1 MKTGP
6 YQSAARSSRTL
17 QAARRVALLVVVVAT
32 GLVTGCATTRSAI
45 DSVKTASQ
53 EQDPFEPVNRVIY
66 TVNDKVDRAVFK
78 PIAQGYE
85 KVLPVQV
92 RSCVANVFGNI
103 ADVPASLNNFLQGK
117 IKDGGSDLC
126 RVGVNTTVGILGCF
140 DIATKWG
147 FEKHNE
153 DFGQT
158 LGVWGVPSGPYVVLP
173 LFGPST
179 VRDGLA
185 LLVDSQLD
193 PTRRINDIP
202 WRNSSYGVRLIDK
215 RAQAL
220 DTTNFIDNAALDP
233 YLFVR
238 DAYLSRRSSLIL
250 DGKEAPPAD
259 TQGGDASQPTSGG
272 PVAPPK

>member
-6 YQSAARSSRTL
+6 YQAAAGSSRVL
-17 QAARRVALLVVVVAT
+17 RLARGMALLALVAT
-32 GLVTGCATTRSAI
+32 TTLVTGCATTRSAI
-45 DSVKTASQ
+45 DSVKTASK
-53 EQDPFEPVNRVIY
+53 EEDPFEPVNRVIY

-85 KVLPVQV
+85 KIVPDPV
-92 RSCVANVFGNI
+92 RNCVANVFGNI

-117 IKDGGSDLC
+117 IRDGGSDLC

-140 DIATKWG
+140 DIASKWG

-179 VRDGLA
+179 VRDAAA
-185 LLVDSQLD
+185 LFVDSQTD
-193 PTRRINDIP
+193 PTMRINDIP
-202 WRNSSYGVRLIDK
+202 VRNTSYGVRLIDK

-238 DAYLSRRSSLIL
+238 DAYLSRRRSLIL
-250 DGKEAPPAD
+250 DGREAPPVD
-259 TQGGDASQPTSGG
+259 TQGGDASQPTTGG
-272 PVAPPK
+272 PITPK